1 MGSVH
6 RCVPALRRNYVC
18 SEMSRPLRT
27 EGSYLT
33 PRLKHARVA
42 DAMRHGILSCSA
54 DASLRD
60 AARTMSSHHVHTIM
74 VTDPAD
80 GSPWEILSDSAL
92 LNALLDF
99 DGDERL
105 LREVADR
112 DLSTISSSE
121 PLAAAAELMRDRGIA
136 HLVVRD
142 AQSGRPTGM
151 LSTLDVAGTRLGRGL
166 MSRTLQ
172 SSTTREFT

>member
-1 MGSVH
+1 M
-6 RCVPALRRNYVC
+6 
-18 SEMSRPLRT
+18 SEPLRT

-33 PRLKHARVA
+33 PRLEDARVS

-60 AARTMSSHHVHTIM
+60 AARTMSLHHVHTI
-74 VTDPAD
+74 VVSDPAD
-80 GSPWEILSDSAL
+80 GSPWGVLSDTAL
-92 LNALLDF
+92 LRALLDF
-99 DGDERL
+99 DGQARL

-112 DLSTISSSE
+112 DLSTISSDE
-121 PLAAAAELMRDRGIA
+121 PLTAAAELMRDRGIA

-151 LSTLDVAGTRLGRGL
+151 LSTLDVAGILAWGEG
-166 MSRTLQ
+166 
-172 SSTTREFT
+172 